1 MQACLRG
8 FHVLNLMPLLLVTAA
23 PCSPQPWSFLLMYT
37 TCPHFLQV
45 FLISKAGTHGINLVS
60 CRRIVVLEEFF
71 NPVYNLQAI
80 AGARGWGRG
89 EPVGLRRCATVR
101 RPCCWCV
108 GVCGREQERSV
119 RLHASPTAP
128 AADPCPPVPVRA
140 DPGDVCVPHVPQRL
154 HPCGSGMC

>member
-23 PCSPQPWSFLLMYT
+23 PCSPQPWSFLLIFT

-71 NPVYNLQAI
+71 NPVYNLQAS

-89 EPVGLRRCATVR
+89 EPVGLRRCTKMCEAVLLVR
-101 RPCCWCV
+101 
-108 GVCGREQERSV
+108 RSV
-119 RLHASPTAP
+119 RQRARAEC
-128 AADPCPPVPVRA
+128 AAA
-140 DPGDVCVPHVPQRL
+140 RL
-154 HPCGSGMC
+154 SYCTCR